1 MEFFENFEMET
12 PSNIRLPM
20 QYNEH
25 WNILMLL
32 IFGIQ
37 SPFLQLYFDSDLDP
51 VTGNP
56 YHHGRLFPPTELIE
70 NRIWLAL
77 DK

>member
-1 MEFFENFEMET
+1 
-12 PSNIRLPM
+12 
-20 QYNEH
+20 
-25 WNILMLL
+25 MLL

-37 SPFLQLYFDSDLDP
+37 SPFLELYFDSDLDP